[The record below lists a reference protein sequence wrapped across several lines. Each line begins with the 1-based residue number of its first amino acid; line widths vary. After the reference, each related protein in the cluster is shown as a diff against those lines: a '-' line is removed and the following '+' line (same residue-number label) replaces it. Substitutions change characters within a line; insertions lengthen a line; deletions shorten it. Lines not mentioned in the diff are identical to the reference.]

1 MLSDE
6 MTQQAAAYKRPLR
19 SGLAAAAMAIAF
31 FASAPGAGA
40 HGTLNLYGKTAVAG
54 KSGTLTLTIPH
65 GCLPDATPTTKIVL
79 KLSSAWQA
87 AKPAAVAGWKS
98 TVKRAAGGQR
108 TLTWLATA
116 GGLPNAQSGDFPIK
130 VRWPKKAGAYNTPT
144 AQYCGS
150 QLMYWKDAFNAAA
163 DGDLPYPA
171 NYPVP
176 RVRVHRAARR
186 TPSAVTGSFPIGI
199 CPLRRHLARTGTA
212 RHASS

>member
-1 MLSDE
+1 MSS
-6 MTQQAAAYKRPLR
+6 MKFAIATMAAAVASLA
-19 SGLAAAAMAIAF
+19 LAAG
-31 FASAPGAGA
+31 ASA
-40 HGTLNLYGKTAVAG
+40 HGTLNLYGKDAFANKT
-54 KSGTLTLTIPH
+54 GTLTLTIPH
-65 GCLPDATPTTKIVL
+65 GCGPDGLSTTKIVM

-98 TVKRAAGGQR
+98 SVKRAANGQR

-116 GGLPNAQSGDFPIK
+116 GGLPNAQSGDFPIA
-130 VRWPKKAGAYNTPT
+130 VRWPKKAGTYNTPT

-176 RVRVHRAARR
+176 RVRVRAAAAR
-186 TPSAVTGSFPIGI
+186 TPSAVTGSFPISI
-199 CPLRRHLARTGTA
+199 CPLHGAVGSTQ
-212 RHASS
+212 

>member
-1 MLSDE
+1 MSSIKFAIAT
-6 MTQQAAAYKRPLR
+6 MAATVASLA
-19 SGLAAAAMAIAF
+19 LAAG
-31 FASAPGAGA
+31 ASA
-40 HGTLNLYGKTAVAG
+40 HGTLNLYGKDAFANKT
-54 KSGTLTLTIPH
+54 GTLTLTIPH
-65 GCLPDATPTTKIVL
+65 GCGPDGLSTTKIVM

-98 TVKRAAGGQR
+98 SVKRAANGQR

-116 GGLPNAQSGDFPIK
+116 GGLPNAQSGDFPIE
-130 VRWPKKAGAYNTPT
+130 VRWPKKAGTYNTPT

-176 RVRVHRAARR
+176 RVRVHAAATRA
-186 TPSAVTGSFPIGI
+186 PSAVTGSFPISI
-199 CPLRRHLARTGTA
+199 CPLHG
-212 RHASS
+212 ASGSTQ

>member
-1 MLSDE
+1 MRSVKCVIT
-6 MTQQAAAYKRPLR
+6 MTAAALT
-19 SGLAAAAMAIAF
+19 SLALAAG
-31 FASAPGAGA
+31 ASA
-40 HGTLNLYGKTAVAG
+40 HGTLNLYGKNAFANKT
-54 KSGTLTLTIPH
+54 GTLTLTIPH
-65 GCLPDATPTTKIVL
+65 GCGPDGLSTTKIVM

-98 TVKRAAGGQR
+98 SVKRAANGQR

-116 GGLPNAQSGDFPIK
+116 GGLPNAQSGDFPIE

-176 RVRVHRAARR
+176 RVRVHAAATRA
-186 TPSAVTGSFPIGI
+186 PSAVTGSFPISI
-199 CPLRRHLARTGTA
+199 CPLHG
-212 RHASS
+212 ASGSTQ

>member
-1 MLSDE
+1 MKFAIAT
-6 MTQQAAAYKRPLR
+6 MAATVASLA
-19 SGLAAAAMAIAF
+19 LAAG
-31 FASAPGAGA
+31 ASA
-40 HGTLNLYGKTAVAG
+40 HGTLNLYGKDAFANKT
-54 KSGTLTLTIPH
+54 GTLTLTIPH
-65 GCLPDATPTTKIVL
+65 GCGPDGLSTTKIVM

-98 TVKRAAGGQR
+98 SVKRAANGQR

-116 GGLPNAQSGDFPIK
+116 GGLPNAQSGDFPIE
-130 VRWPKKAGAYNTPT
+130 VRWPKKAGTYNTPT

-176 RVRVHRAARR
+176 RVRVHAAATRA
-186 TPSAVTGSFPIGI
+186 PSAVTGSFPISI
-199 CPLRRHLARTGTA
+199 CPLHG
-212 RHASS
+212 ASGSTQ

>member
-1 MLSDE
+1 MRL
-6 MTQQAAAYKRPLR
+6 TKCAI
-19 SGLAAAAMAIAF
+19 AAAAVTAASLVAIA
-31 FASAPGAGA
+31 GAGA

-65 GCLPDATPTTKIVL
+65 GCSAENPSTTKIVL

-87 AKPAAVAGWKS
+87 AKPSAVAGWKS
-98 TVKRAAGGQR
+98 TVKRAASGQR

-116 GGLPNAQSGDFPIK
+116 GGLPNAQSGDFPIE
-130 VRWPKKAGAYNTPT
+130 VRWPKKAGTYNTPT

-176 RVRVHRAARR
+176 RVRVHGAARR
-186 TPSAVTGSFPIGI
+186 TPSAVTGSSPLSI
-199 CPLRRHLARTGTA
+199 CPLHGAVGSTQ
-212 RHASS
+212 

>member
-1 MLSDE
+1 MSSIKFAIAT
-6 MTQQAAAYKRPLR
+6 MAATVASLA
-19 SGLAAAAMAIAF
+19 LAAG
-31 FASAPGAGA
+31 ASA
-40 HGTLNLYGKTAVAG
+40 HGTLNLYGKNAFAIKT
-54 KSGTLTLTIPH
+54 GTLTLTIPH
-65 GCLPDATPTTKIVL
+65 GCGPDGLSTTKIVM

-98 TVKRAAGGQR
+98 SVKRAANGQR

-116 GGLPNAQSGDFPIK
+116 GGLPNAQSGDFPIE
-130 VRWPKKAGAYNTPT
+130 VRWPKKAGTYNTPT

-176 RVRVHRAARR
+176 RVRVHAAATRA
-186 TPSAVTGSFPIGI
+186 PSAVTGSFPISI
-199 CPLRRHLARTGTA
+199 CPLHG
-212 RHASS
+212 ASGSTQ

>member
-1 MLSDE
+1 MSSIKFAIAT
-6 MTQQAAAYKRPLR
+6 MAATVASLA
-19 SGLAAAAMAIAF
+19 LAAG
-31 FASAPGAGA
+31 ASA
-40 HGTLNLYGKTAVAG
+40 HGTLNLYGKDAFANKT
-54 KSGTLTLTIPH
+54 GTLTLTIPH
-65 GCLPDATPTTKIVL
+65 GCGPDGLSTTKIVM

-98 TVKRAAGGQR
+98 SVKRAANGQR

-116 GGLPNAQSGDFPIK
+116 GGLPNAQSGDFPIA
-130 VRWPKKAGAYNTPT
+130 VRWPKKAGTNNTPT

-176 RVRVHRAARR
+176 RVRVHATATRA
-186 TPSAVTGSFPIGI
+186 PSAVTGSFPISI
-199 CPLRRHLARTGTA
+199 CPLHG
-212 RHASS
+212 ASGSTQ

>member
-1 MLSDE
+1 MSS
-6 MTQQAAAYKRPLR
+6 MKFAIATMAAAVASLA
-19 SGLAAAAMAIAF
+19 LAAG
-31 FASAPGAGA
+31 ASA
-40 HGTLNLYGKTAVAG
+40 HGTLNLYGKDAFANKT
-54 KSGTLTLTIPH
+54 GTLTLTIPH
-65 GCLPDATPTTKIVL
+65 GCGPDGLSTTKIVM

-98 TVKRAAGGQR
+98 SVKRAANGQR

-116 GGLPNAQSGDFPIK
+116 GGLPNAQSGDFPIE
-130 VRWPKKAGAYNTPT
+130 VRWPKKAGTYNTPT

-176 RVRVHRAARR
+176 RVRVHAAATRA
-186 TPSAVTGSFPIGI
+186 PSAVTGSFPISI
-199 CPLRRHLARTGTA
+199 CPLHG
-212 RHASS
+212 ASGSTQ

>member
-1 MLSDE
+1 MDRCRQIAGRHAGISAA
-6 MTQQAAAYKRPLR
+6 MTAAAIAC
-19 SGLAAAAMAIAF
+19 LAIV
-31 FASAPGAGA
+31 PGAGA

-54 KSGTLTLTIPH
+54 KNGTLTLTIPH

-87 AKPAAVAGWKS
+87 AKPSAVAGWKS
-98 TVKRAAGGQR
+98 TVKRSANGQR

-116 GGLPNAQSGDFPIK
+116 GGLPNAQSGDFPIA
-130 VRWPKKAGAYNTPT
+130 VRWPKKAGIYNTPT

-176 RVRVHRAARR
+176 RVRVHAAARR
-186 TPSAVTGSFPIGI
+186 TPSAVTGSSPLSI
-199 CPLRRHLARTGTA
+199 CPLHGAVGSTQ
-212 RHASS
+212 

>member
-1 MLSDE
+1 MRL
-6 MTQQAAAYKRPLR
+6 TKCAI
-19 SGLAAAAMAIAF
+19 AAAAVTAASLVAIAG
-31 FASAPGAGA
+31 ASA

-65 GCLPDATPTTKIVL
+65 GCSSENPSTTKIVL

-87 AKPAAVAGWKS
+87 AKPAAVAGWTS
-98 TVKRAAGGQR
+98 TVKRAANGQR
-108 TLTWLATA
+108 TLTWIAT
-116 GGLPNAQSGDFPIK
+116 GSGLPNAQSGDFPIE
-130 VRWPKKAGAYNTPT
+130 VRWPKKAGIYNTPT

-176 RVRVHRAARR
+176 RVRVHTAARR
-186 TPSAVTGSFPIGI
+186 TPSAVTGSSPLSI
-199 CPLRRHLARTGTA
+199 CPLHGAAGSTQ
-212 RHASS
+212 

>member
-1 MLSDE
+1 MKFAIAT
-6 MTQQAAAYKRPLR
+6 MAAAVASLA
-19 SGLAAAAMAIAF
+19 LAAG
-31 FASAPGAGA
+31 ASA
-40 HGTLNLYGKTAVAG
+40 HGTLNLYGKDAFANKT
-54 KSGTLTLTIPH
+54 GTLTLTIPH
-65 GCLPDATPTTKIVL
+65 GCGPDGLSTTKIVM

-98 TVKRAAGGQR
+98 SVKRAANGQR

-116 GGLPNAQSGDFPIK
+116 GGLPNAQSGDFPIE
-130 VRWPKKAGAYNTPT
+130 VRWPKKAGTYNTPT

-176 RVRVHRAARR
+176 RVRVHAAATRA
-186 TPSAVTGSFPIGI
+186 PSAVTGSFPISI
-199 CPLRRHLARTGTA
+199 CPLHG
-212 RHASS
+212 ASGSTQ

>member
-1 MLSDE
+1 MKFAIAT
-6 MTQQAAAYKRPLR
+6 MAAAVASLA
-19 SGLAAAAMAIAF
+19 LAAG
-31 FASAPGAGA
+31 ASA
-40 HGTLNLYGKTAVAG
+40 HGTLNLYGKDAFANKT
-54 KSGTLTLTIPH
+54 GTLTLTIPH
-65 GCLPDATPTTKIVL
+65 GCGPDGLSTTKIVM

-98 TVKRAAGGQR
+98 SVKRAANGQR

-116 GGLPNAQSGDFPIK
+116 GGLPNAQSGDFPIA
-130 VRWPKKAGAYNTPT
+130 VRWPKKAGTYNTPT

-176 RVRVHRAARR
+176 RVRVHAAATRA
-186 TPSAVTGSFPIGI
+186 PSAVTGSFPISI
-199 CPLRRHLARTGTA
+199 CPLHG
-212 RHASS
+212 ASGSTQ

>member
-1 MLSDE
+1 MSSIKFAIAT
-6 MTQQAAAYKRPLR
+6 MAATVASLA
-19 SGLAAAAMAIAF
+19 LAAG
-31 FASAPGAGA
+31 ASA
-40 HGTLNLYGKTAVAG
+40 HGTLNLYGKDAFANKT
-54 KSGTLTLTIPH
+54 GTLTLTIPH
-65 GCLPDATPTTKIVL
+65 GCGPDGLSTTKIVM

-98 TVKRAAGGQR
+98 SVKRAANGQR

-116 GGLPNAQSGDFPIK
+116 GGLPNAQSGDFPIA
-130 VRWPKKAGAYNTPT
+130 VRWPKKAGTYNTPT

-176 RVRVHRAARR
+176 RVRVHAAARR
-186 TPSAVTGSFPIGI
+186 TPSAVTGSSPLSI
-199 CPLRRHLARTGTA
+199 CPLHGAVGSTQ
-212 RHASS
+212 

>member
-1 MLSDE
+1 M
-6 MTQQAAAYKRPLR
+6 R
-19 SGLAAAAMAIAF
+19 STKCAFAAAAVTAASLVAIAS
-31 FASAPGAGA
+31 ASA

-65 GCLPDATPTTKIVL
+65 GCSSENPSTTKIVL

-98 TVKRAAGGQR
+98 TVKRAANGQR
-108 TLTWLATA
+108 TLTWIAT
-116 GGLPNAQSGDFPIK
+116 GSGLPHAQSGDFPIE
-130 VRWPKKAGAYNTPT
+130 VRWPKKAGIYNTPT

-176 RVRVHRAARR
+176 RVRVHTAARR
-186 TPSAVTGSFPIGI
+186 TPSAVTGSSPLSI
-199 CPLRRHLARTGTA
+199 CPLHGAAGSTR
-212 RHASS
+212 

>member
-1 MLSDE
+1 MSSIKFAIAT
-6 MTQQAAAYKRPLR
+6 MAATVASLA
-19 SGLAAAAMAIAF
+19 LAAG
-31 FASAPGAGA
+31 ASA
-40 HGTLNLYGKTAVAG
+40 HGTLNLYGKNAFANKT
-54 KSGTLTLTIPH
+54 GTLTLTIPH
-65 GCLPDATPTTKIVL
+65 GCGPDGLSTTKIVM

-98 TVKRAAGGQR
+98 SVKRAANGQR

-116 GGLPNAQSGDFPIK
+116 GGLPNAQSGDFPIE
-130 VRWPKKAGAYNTPT
+130 VRWPKKAGTYNTPT

-176 RVRVHRAARR
+176 RVRVHAAATRA
-186 TPSAVTGSFPIGI
+186 PSAVTGSFPISI
-199 CPLRRHLARTGTA
+199 CPLHG
-212 RHASS
+212 ASGSTQ